1 MRTTRPK
8 VFISYS
14 WAQNKERVLDLADR
28 LLSDGV
34 EVVIDEYD
42 FKEGNDKF
50 AFMERC
56 VVDPAIEKV
65 LVICDRSYTEKSD
78 KREGGVGDEITVMS
92 PKIYGKA
99 KQEKYIPIVFEK
111 DEVGKPYLPALLAS
125 RKYIDMSDASV
136 FEDGYSALLHN
147 LYDEPVRRK
156 PALGKAPEWLVNPL
170 SINTAKI
177 ETTIQRF
184 QQASV
189 SSLQS
194 GVSFQ
199 RSIPE
204 FTRMLVMLEGDEAK
218 GLDEVALIDRTK
230 PIRDTFL
237 RFLDAYLACGQ
248 IDGVVIAAGV
258 EQLYCSL
265 PNRQIGLQNRRG
277 EVMECYQFFFWELVI
292 CITALLLRY
301 RLFSALYDFLT
312 YRYCLHEMRFPEN
325 GVESRDVTYF
335 RQYFRGVEELHKVK
349 QPDSRKITYTGELL
363 YQRKPTVG
371 LKDLDL
377 IDADVFIS
385 QFVFAFYEGEVSDW
399 SVLFSSNWFPVSYV
413 YRGHGKQSVWSRLV
427 SRRYCQDLMALF
439 GVKTVEELK
448 AMLQHADEVRN
459 GLSGWRHRSA
469 FDAPPSI
476 SYSINFDEIGSYP

>member
-14 WAQNKERVLDLADR
+14 WAQNKERVLNLADR

-147 LYDEPVRRK
+147 IYDEPVRRK

-194 GVSFQ
+194 GLSFQ

-218 GLDEVALIDRTK
+218 GLDEEALIDRTK
-230 PIRDTFL
+230 PIRDTSL
-237 RFLDAYLACGQ
+237 RFLDAYLACG
-248 IDGVVIAAGV
+248 
-258 EQLYCSL
+258 
-265 PNRQIGLQNRRG
+265 
-277 EVMECYQFFFWELVI
+277 
-292 CITALLLRY
+292 
-301 RLFSALYDFLT
+301 
-312 YRYCLHEMRFPEN
+312 
-325 GVESRDVTYF
+325 
-335 RQYFRGVEELHKVK
+335 
-349 QPDSRKITYTGELL
+349 
-363 YQRKPTVG
+363 
-371 LKDLDL
+371 
-377 IDADVFIS
+377 
-385 QFVFAFYEGEVSDW
+385 
-399 SVLFSSNWFPVSYV
+399 
-413 YRGHGKQSVWSRLV
+413 
-427 SRRYCQDLMALF
+427 
-439 GVKTVEELK
+439 
-448 AMLQHADEVRN
+448 
-459 GLSGWRHRSA
+459 
-469 FDAPPSI
+469 
-476 SYSINFDEIGSYP
+476 

>member
-1 MRTTRPK
+1 MRTTIPK

-14 WAQNKERVLDLADR
+14 WAQNKERVLNLADR

-99 KQEKYIPIVFEK
+99 KQEKYIPIVFDK
-111 DEVGKPYLPALLAS
+111 DEAGNPYLPALLAS

-136 FEDGYSALLHN
+136 FEDGYSTLLHN
-147 LYDEPVRRK
+147 LYDEPLRRK

-177 ETTIQRF
+177 EASIQRF
-184 QQASV
+184 QQSSL

-199 RSIPE
+199 RSISE
-204 FTRMLVMLEGDEAK
+204 FTRMLVMLEGEDAK
-218 GLDEVALIDRTK
+218 DLDELALIDRTK
-230 PIRDTFL
+230 PVRDTFL
-237 RFLDAYLACGQ
+237 RFLDAYLAGGRV
-248 IDGVVIAAGV
+248 DGVTIAAGV
-258 EQLYCSL
+258 EQLYCSV
-265 PNRQIGLQNRRG
+265 PDRHIGLGDRRG
-277 EVMECYQFFFWELVI
+277 DVMECYQFFWELVI

-301 RLFSALYDFLT
+301 RLFAMLHEFLT

-325 GVESRDVTYF
+325 GVESRDITYF
-335 RQYFRGVEELHKVK
+335 RQYFRGLEELHKVR

-363 YQRKPTVG
+363 YQRKPVVG

-377 IDADVFIS
+377 IEADVFIS
-385 QFVFAFYEGEVSDW
+385 QFVFAFYEGEVSDLL
-399 SVLFSSNWFPVSYV
+399 VLFSSNWFPVSYV
-413 YRGHGKQSVWSRLV
+413 YRGYGKQSVWSRLV
-427 SRRYCQDLMALF
+427 SRRYCHDLAPLF
-439 GVKTVEELK
+439 GAKTIEELK
-448 AMLQHADEVRN
+448 AKLQHADEVRK
-459 GLSGWRHRSA
+459 GISSWRHMSA

-476 SYSINFDEIGSYP
+476 SYSINFDEIGTYP

>member
-1 MRTTRPK
+1 
-8 VFISYS
+8 
-14 WAQNKERVLDLADR
+14 
-28 LLSDGV
+28 
-34 EVVIDEYD
+34 
-42 FKEGNDKF
+42 
-50 AFMERC
+50 
-56 VVDPAIEKV
+56 
-65 LVICDRSYTEKSD
+65 
-78 KREGGVGDEITVMS
+78 
-92 PKIYGKA
+92 
-99 KQEKYIPIVFEK
+99 
-111 DEVGKPYLPALLAS
+111 
-125 RKYIDMSDASV
+125 
-136 FEDGYSALLHN
+136 
-147 LYDEPVRRK
+147 
-156 PALGKAPEWLVNPL
+156 
-170 SINTAKI
+170 
-177 ETTIQRF
+177 
-184 QQASV
+184 
-189 SSLQS
+189 
-194 GVSFQ
+194 
-199 RSIPE
+199 
-204 FTRMLVMLEGDEAK
+204 
-218 GLDEVALIDRTK
+218 
-230 PIRDTFL
+230 
-237 RFLDAYLACGQ
+237 LDAYLACGQ

-301 RLFSALYDFLT
+301 RLFAALYDFLT

-363 YQRKPTVG
+363 YQRKPIVG

-427 SRRYCQDLMALF
+427 SRRYCQDVMALF

-469 FDAPPSI
+469 FDALPSI
-476 SYSINFDEIGSYP
+476 SYSINFDKIGSYP

>member
-14 WAQNKERVLDLADR
+14 WAQNKERVLNLADR

-34 EVVIDEYD
+34 DIVIDEYD

-111 DEVGKPYLPALLAS
+111 DDAGKPYLPALLAS
-125 RKYIDMSDASV
+125 RKYIDMSDASI
-136 FEDGYSALLHN
+136 FEDGYSTLLHN

-156 PALGKAPEWLVNPL
+156 PALGNAPEWLVNPL

-177 ETTIQRF
+177 EASIQRF
-184 QQASV
+184 QQ
-189 SSLQS
+189 SSLSSSQS

-199 RSIPE
+199 RSISE
-204 FTRMLVMLEGDEAK
+204 FTRMLVMLEGEDAK
-218 GLDEVALIDRTK
+218 DLDELALIDRTK
-230 PIRDTFL
+230 PVRDTFL
-237 RFLDAYLACGQ
+237 RFLDAYLAGGQ
-248 IDGVVIAAGV
+248 IDGVTIAAGV

-265 PNRQIGLQNRRG
+265 PDRQIGLNNRRG
-277 EVMECYQFFFWELVI
+277 DVMECYQFFFWELVI

-301 RLFSALYDFLT
+301 RLFAALYDFLT
-312 YRYCLHEMRFPEN
+312 YRYCLHDMRFPEN
-325 GVESRDVTYF
+325 GVESRDITYF
-335 RQYFRGVEELHKVK
+335 RQYFSGVEELHKVK

-363 YQRKPTVG
+363 YQRKPVVG

-377 IDADVFIS
+377 IEADVFIS
-385 QFVFAFYEGEVSDW
+385 QFVFALFEGEVSNL

-413 YRGHGKQSVWSRLV
+413 YRGRGKQSVWSRLV
-427 SRRYCQDLMALF
+427 SRRYCHDLMALF

-448 AMLQHADEVRN
+448 AKLQHADEVCK
-459 GLSGWRHRSA
+459 GISGWRHRLA

-476 SYSINFDEIGSYP
+476 SYSINFDEIGNYP